1 MPKKKKP
8 EPPPERGTGNPSD
21 AYLASLYDRVH
32 LRLPKGYLEK
42 LETLAKEAS
51 EATGK
56 KVSLPKWVAA
66 RIDEH
71 WGRRK

>member
-42 LETLAKEAS
+42 LETLAGEVGEK
-51 EATGK
+51 GI
-56 KVSLPKWVAA
+56 SLPKWVAA

-71 WGRRK
+71 WGKRK